1 MVKKKEDRQVDIVI
15 DYKTVFKSESGKRV
29 FYDLMK
35 NNYMLS
41 PTYTANLHEMAL
53 REGARNAVLRIMS
66 ILKVDVDKLDILIK
80 EGIEREN
87 EYID

>member
-1 MVKKKEDRQVDIVI
+1 MAKKKESKQVDVVI
-15 DYKTVFKSESGKRV
+15 DYKTVFKSEAGKRV
-29 FYDLMK
+29 LYDLMK

-41 PTYTANLHEMAL
+41 PTYTTNVHEMSL
-53 REGARNAVLRIMS
+53 REGARNSVLRIMS
-66 ILKVDVDKLDILIK
+66 ILKVDVDKLDNLIK

>member
-1 MVKKKEDRQVDIVI
+1 
-15 DYKTVFKSESGKRV
+15 
-29 FYDLMK
+29 
-35 NNYMLS
+35 
-41 PTYTANLHEMAL
+41 MAL